1 MTLSPTDNRNVVG
14 LAGDA
19 YPSFKVGPVCCAPD
33 CSRFAEHPHH
43 LWRRS
48 QLGGP
53 FDWVKLEDGTILG
66 NKVGLCF
73 ECHRRVTDNE
83 VRIIWHV
90 EKFWWCPYGTLLIGD
105 QALTPQPPIHGK
117 PSVTRHS
124 APDGPASVPTCGEC
138 GRALPHKHD
147 GPKEPKRRRK
157 TISIT
162 VPDDLDEDGGE
173 VLDVMWEELRKL
185 FGHPE
190 GGNMRY
196 FATVQAFA
204 LVLENATSMLADT

>member
-1 MTLSPTDNRNVVG
+1 MTLSPTDSRNVVG

-73 ECHRRVTDNE
+73 QCHRRVTDNE
-83 VRIIWHV
+83 VRIIWLHD
-90 EKFWWCPYGTLLIGD
+90 KFWWAEYGTLLVGD
-105 QALTPQPPIHGK
+105 RAITPQPPIHGK
-117 PSVTRHS
+117 PNVTRHS
-124 APDGPASVPTCGEC
+124 APDGPASVPTCTEC

-157 TISIT
+157 TWTIT
-162 VPDDLDEDGGE
+162 VPDDAEDGA
-173 VLDVMWEELRKL
+173 VILDVFLEELRKV
-185 FGHPE
+185 FGHGE
-190 GGNMRY
+190 EKNLRY
-196 FATVQAFA
+196 LTTVQAFA
-204 LVLENATSMLADT
+204 LVLENATAMTKDTS